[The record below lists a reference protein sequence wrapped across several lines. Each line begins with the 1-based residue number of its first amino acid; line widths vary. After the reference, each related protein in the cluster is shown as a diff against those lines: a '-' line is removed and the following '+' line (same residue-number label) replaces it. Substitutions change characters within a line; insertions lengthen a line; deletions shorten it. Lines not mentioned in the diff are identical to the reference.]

1 MGEQSQ
7 QKIAYQEA
15 VVDWYDCV
23 YMPLVDIIRSQKI
36 LRDFPH
42 RTEADL
48 YLWIIEH
55 RWYLQE
61 EYHTPVSLE
70 DATRHFSARFSP
82 GVFSGFFSSVAERIR
97 GILRR

>member
-1 MGEQSQ
+1 M
-7 QKIAYQEA
+7 
-15 VVDWYDCV
+15 DWYDCV

-70 DATRHFSARFSP
+70 DATRHFTARFSP
-82 GVFSGFFSSVAERIR
+82 RTILWFLHNHR
-97 GILRR
+97 GKNYGNP